1 MSSNAETNAHLER
14 IAKALE
20 KIAGID
26 RDEDF
31 TGGPRRLTGYQEPTD
46 VPREVWDG
54 EKLLRRVEEGETIFD
69 REDMMSAGRE
79 LLRRLNEQGTPLENG
94 DYLLH
99 DDGKEGED
107 V

>member
-1 MSSNAETNAHLER
+1 MSNAETNAHLER

-31 TGGPRRLTGYQEPTD
+31 TGGPRRLTGYQEPAD

-54 EKLLRRVEEGETIFD
+54 EKLLRRIQ
-69 REDMMSAGRE
+69 EDA
-79 LLRRLNEQGTPLENG
+79 PLENG

-99 DDGKEGED
+99 DDGREGED